1 MVVFRKEDRMERNY
15 IELDEWL
22 SSLERCVERLL
33 QFKERGELVKYQF
46 NGHWLYSDTV
56 TMDSAYLEITGKN
69 KNDFDKAQKEWRE
82 KLRIESELAEK
93 AARENI
99 PNWIEKGHKAFA
111 EDKWEEWDK
120 IVPIRAEDL
129 YHGMELDNTLQIQE
143 ILSSEY
149 SEESFEKAKKC
160 MEEQGHSGMSWSLV
174 RAMIREFCTNGKEF
188 VMWLNKKEKE

>member
-1 MVVFRKEDRMERNY
+1 MEKNY
-15 IELDEWL
+15 REIEFLCGWSIERAVIEL
-22 SSLERCVERLL
+22 LEH
-33 QFKERGELVKYQF
+33 KDKGELVFGEF
-46 NGHWLYSDTV
+46 NGHMLYSDTV
-56 TMDSAYLEITGKN
+56 TMDSAYLEITGKT
-69 KNDFDKAQKEWRE
+69 KAEADKAHEEWRE
-82 KLRIESELAEK
+82 KIRIESELAEK
-93 AARENI
+93 AAKENI
-99 PNWIEKGHKAFA
+99 PNWIERGHKAFT

-174 RAMIREFCTNGKEF
+174 CVMIKEFCNYGEEF
-188 VMWLNKKEKE
+188 VMWLNKE

>member
-1 MVVFRKEDRMERNY
+1 MSVLKKGIYMEKNY
-15 IELDEWL
+15 RELDEWL
-22 SSLERCVERLL
+22 SPLERCVERLL
-33 QFKERGELVKYQF
+33 EYKEKGELVKYNF
-46 NGHWLYSDTV
+46 NEHWLYSDTV
-56 TMDSAYLEITGKN
+56 TMDSAFLEVTGKN
-69 KNDFDKAQKEWRE
+69 KADFYKAQEEWRE

-93 AARENI
+93 TARENI
-99 PNWIEKGHKAFA
+99 PNWIEKGHKVFA

-174 RAMIREFCTNGKEF
+174 CAMIKEFCNHGEEF
-188 VMWLNKKEKE
+188 VMWLNKK

>member
-1 MVVFRKEDRMERNY
+1 MEKNY
-15 IELDEWL
+15 RELNEWL
-22 SSLERCVERLL
+22 SPLERCVERLL
-33 QFKERGELVKYQF
+33 EYKEKGELVKYEF
-46 NGHWLYSDTV
+46 NGHMLYSDTV
-56 TMDSAYLEITGKN
+56 TMDSAYLEITGKT
-69 KNDFDKAQKEWRE
+69 KDDFDKEQEEWRE

-93 AARENI
+93 ASQENI
-99 PNWIEKGHKAFA
+99 PNWIERGHKLLS

-120 IVPIRAEDL
+120 IVPIRASDL

-143 ILSSEY
+143 ILKSDY

-174 RAMIREFCTNGKEF
+174 CAMIKEFCTNGKEF

>member
-1 MVVFRKEDRMERNY
+1 MEKNY
-15 IELDEWL
+15 RELDGWL
-22 SSLERCVERLL
+22 SPLERCVERLL
-33 QFKERGELVKYQF
+33 QFKERGELVKYNF

-56 TMDSAYLEITGKN
+56 TMDSAFLEVTGKN
-69 KNDFDKAQKEWRE
+69 KADFDKAQEEYFE
-82 KLRIESELAEK
+82 KLRVERELAEK
-93 AARENI
+93 AAKENI
-99 PNWIEKGHKAFA
+99 PNWIEKGHKAFT

-160 MEEQGHSGMSWSLV
+160 MEKQGHSGMSWSLV
-174 RAMIREFCTNGKEF
+174 CAMIKEFCTYGEEF
-188 VMWLNKKEKE
+188 VMWLNKK

>member
-1 MVVFRKEDRMERNY
+1 MEKNY

-22 SSLERCVERLL
+22 SPLERCVERLL

-46 NGHWLYSDTV
+46 NGHWLYSDII

-69 KNDFDKAQKEWRE
+69 KKDYDKAQEEWKE

-111 EDKWEEWDK
+111 EDKWKEWDK

-143 ILSSEY
+143 ILLNEY
-149 SEESFEKAKKC
+149 SEETFEKAKTC
-160 MEEQGHSGMSWSLV
+160 MEDQGHSGMSWYLV
-174 RAMIREFCTNGKEF
+174 CAMIKEFCIHGEEF
-188 VMWLNKKEKE
+188 VMWLNKKQP

>member
-1 MVVFRKEDRMERNY
+1 MEKKYREIEFLCGWNIERAV
-15 IELDEWL
+15 IEL
-22 SSLERCVERLL
+22 LEY
-33 QFKERGELVKYQF
+33 KEKGESVCGEF
-46 NGHWLYSDTV
+46 NGHMLYSDTV
-56 TMDSAYLEITGKN
+56 TMDGAYLEITGKN
-69 KNDFDKAQKEWRE
+69 KNDFDKAQEEWRE

-93 AARENI
+93 TARENI

-174 RAMIREFCTNGKEF
+174 CAMIKEFCNHGEEF
-188 VMWLNKKEKE
+188 VMWLNKKQS